1 MRKILITGALALSA
15 VVPLA
20 LAASNTSAATPV
32 AEDQSIIFL
41 WKGPV
46 RDGREGSDVSN
57 ILARYLAY
65 TEVHYPDSPVRVFSS
80 RSRSSSFLYWF
91 REHDDLASRQQLE
104 RTLGADEGWQ
114 ALEREWGE
122 HFGVEEEE
130 SIVYLFPIG
139 GAARDD
145 GSKFYRW
152 LRVTRSPAMQVPLA
166 RAFAKKVVE
175 HLEANYP
182 GLEAPAY
189 SADKSDPAAIYW
201 MIDYESSSTW
211 ESIRARLLEDRTYV
225 EMFREAEDLFFEEA
239 TSDFLVHF

>member
-1 MRKILITGALALSA
+1 MRKITVVGALALSA

-32 AEDQSIIFL
+32 AEDQPMLFF

-46 RDGREGSDVSN
+46 REGEDGGDVSN
-57 ILARYLAY
+57 LLERYLNYAGA
-65 TEVHYPDSPVRVFSS
+65 HYPDSPARVFSS

-104 RTLGADEGWQ
+104 RTLAADEGWQ
-114 ALEREWGE
+114 ALEEEWGE
-122 HFGVEEEE
+122 HFAVEEEE
-130 SIVYLFPIG
+130 SNVYLFPIG
-139 GAARDD
+139 GAGRDD

-182 GLEAPAY
+182 GLEARAY
-189 SADKSDPAAIYW
+189 SAEKSDPAAIYW

-225 EMFREAEDLFFEEA
+225 EMFREAEDLFLEEA